1 MSLWADI
8 DDYLRTELIA
18 ELGAS
23 GTYTTQVVKRVLVD
37 EIMGPTEVFASQDPF
52 PLVIVRSSTASQAPG
67 PHGGGSARVE
77 NTYEYN
83 LVAVVKATGQTQCK
97 RDVQEMRRRLR
108 EFLKT
113 RLALGGLMSTDDG
126 ERVQKVTW
134 GRSILE
140 VWANEKQPGT
150 YFGVTAMEFKVISI

>member
-8 DDYLRTELIA
+8 DEYLQTQLIA
-18 ELGAS
+18 ELGS
-23 GTYTTQVVKRVLVD
+23 GGSYTSQVVRQVILDDIMDFTGATRLDNYPVVL
-37 EIMGPTEVFASQDPF
+37 
-52 PLVIVRSSTASQAPG
+52 VRSSTATQAPG

-77 NTYEYN
+77 NTYDYQ
-83 LVAVVKATGQTQCK
+83 LVGVLKATGQAQCK

-108 EFLKT
+108 EFLRT
-113 RLALGGLMSTDDG
+113 RLALGGLTSTDDG

-134 GRSILE
+134 GRSLLE

-150 YFGVTAMEFKVISI
+150 FFGVTAMEFKVITI

>member
-1 MSLWADI
+1 MSLWAGI
-8 DDYLRTELIA
+8 DEYLQTQLIA
-18 ELGAS
+18 ELGS
-23 GTYTTQVVKRVLVD
+23 GGSYTSQVVRQVILDDIMDFTGATRLDNYPVVL
-37 EIMGPTEVFASQDPF
+37 
-52 PLVIVRSSTASQAPG
+52 VRSSTATQAPG

-77 NTYEYN
+77 NTYDYQ
-83 LVAVVKATGQTQCK
+83 LVGVLKATGQAQCK

-108 EFLKT
+108 EFIRT

-134 GRSILE
+134 GRSLLE

-150 YFGVTAMEFKVISI
+150 YFGVTALEFKVISI

>member
-8 DDYLRTELIA
+8 DTYLATELLA
-18 ELGAS
+18 ELGSA
-23 GTYTTQVVKRVLVD
+23 GNYTSQVVKQVIVD
-37 EIMGPTEVFASQDPF
+37 DIMDFTGATKADNY

-77 NTYEYN
+77 NTYEYSIVGV
-83 LVAVVKATGQTQCK
+83 LKATGQAQCK
-97 RDVQEMRRRLR
+97 RDVQELRRRLR

-134 GRSILE
+134 GRSLLE

>member
-18 ELGAS
+18 ELGS
-23 GTYTTQVVKRVLVD
+23 GGTYTTQIVKQVIVDDIMDFTGATKLDNYPVVL
-37 EIMGPTEVFASQDPF
+37 
-52 PLVIVRSSTASQAPG
+52 VRSSTASQAPG

-77 NTYEYN
+77 NTYDYQ
-83 LVAVVKATGQTQCK
+83 LVGVLKATGQAQCK

-108 EFLKT
+108 EFLRT
-113 RLALGGLMSTDDG
+113 RLALGGLTSTDDG

-134 GRSILE
+134 GRSLLE

-150 YFGVTAMEFKVISI
+150 FFGVTALELKVITL

>member
-18 ELGAS
+18 ELGSA
-23 GTYTTQVVKRVLVD
+23 GNYTSQVVKQVIVD
-37 EIMGPTEVFASQDPF
+37 DIMDFTGATKTDNY
-52 PLVIVRSSTASQAPG
+52 PLVIVRSSTATQAPG

-77 NTYEYN
+77 NTYDYSIVGV
-83 LVAVVKATGQTQCK
+83 LKATGQAQCK

-108 EFLKT
+108 EFIRT

-134 GRSILE
+134 GRSLLE

-150 YFGVTAMEFKVISI
+150 YFGVTALEFKVISI

>member
-8 DDYLRTELIA
+8 DDYLRTELTN
-18 ELGAS
+18 ELGS
-23 GTYTTQVVKRVLVD
+23 GGSYNTQVVKQVIID
-37 EIMGPTEVFASQDPF
+37 DIMDFTGATKADNY

-67 PHGGGSARVE
+67 PHGGGSAKVE
-77 NTYEYN
+77 NTYDYQ
-83 LVAVVKATGQTQCK
+83 LVAVLKATGQAQCK

-108 EFLKT
+108 EFLRT
-113 RLALGGLMSTDDG
+113 RLALGGLTSTDDG

-134 GRSILE
+134 GRSLLE

-150 YFGVTAMEFKVISI
+150 FFGVTALEFKVITL

>member
-18 ELGAS
+18 ELGVS
-23 GTYTTQVVKRVLVD
+23 GTYTTQMVKQVIVD
-37 EIMGPTEVFASQDPF
+37 DIMDFTGATKADNY

-77 NTYEYN
+77 NTYDYQ
-83 LVAVVKATGQTQCK
+83 LVCVLKATGQAQCK
-97 RDVQEMRRRLR
+97 RDVQEIRRRLR

-113 RLALGGLMSTDDG
+113 RLALGGLMSADDG

-134 GRSILE
+134 GRSLLE

-150 YFGVTAMEFKVISI
+150 FFGVTALEFKVITI

>member
-8 DDYLRTELIA
+8 DTYLAAELLA
-18 ELGAS
+18 ELGSAGS
-23 GTYTTQVVKRVLVD
+23 YTTQVVKQVVVD
-37 EIMGPTEVFASQDPF
+37 DLIDFEKAIKLGNYPS
-52 PLVIVRSSTASQAPG
+52 VIVRSSTASQAPG

-77 NTYEYN
+77 NTYEYSIVGV
-83 LVAVVKATGQTQCK
+83 LKATGQAQCK
-97 RDVQEMRRRLR
+97 RDVQELRRRLR

-134 GRSILE
+134 GRSLLE
-140 VWANEKQPGT
+140 VWVNEKQPGT
-150 YFGVTAMEFKVISI
+150 YFGVTALELKVITL

>member
-18 ELGAS
+18 ELGSA
-23 GTYTTQVVKRVLVD
+23 GNYTSQVVKQVIVD
-37 EIMGPTEVFASQDPF
+37 DIMDFTGATKADNY
-52 PLVIVRSSTASQAPG
+52 PLVIVRSSTATQAPG

-77 NTYEYN
+77 NTYDYS
-83 LVAVVKATGQTQCK
+83 LVAVLKSTGQAQCK

-108 EFLKT
+108 EFIRT

-134 GRSILE
+134 GRSLLE

-150 YFGVTAMEFKVISI
+150 YFGVTALEFKVISI

>member
-18 ELGAS
+18 ELGADGS
-23 GTYTTQVVKRVLVD
+23 YTTQVVKQVIVD
-37 EIMGPTEVFASQDPF
+37 DIMDFTGATAANNY
-52 PLVIVRSSTASQAPG
+52 PLVIVRSSTATQAPG

-77 NTYEYN
+77 NTYEYSIVGV
-83 LVAVVKATGQTQCK
+83 LKATGQAQCK
-97 RDVQEMRRRLR
+97 RDVQELRRRLR

-126 ERVQKVTW
+126 ERVQKVTL
-134 GRSILE
+134 GRSLLE

-150 YFGVTAMEFKVISI
+150 YFGVTALEFKVISI

>member
-18 ELGAS
+18 ELGVS
-23 GTYTTQVVKRVLVD
+23 GAYTSQVVRQVIVD
-37 EIMGPTEVFASQDPF
+37 DIMDFTGATKADNY
-52 PLVIVRSSTASQAPG
+52 PLVIVRSSTATQAPG

-77 NTYEYN
+77 NTYDYSIVGV
-83 LVAVVKATGQTQCK
+83 LKATGQAQCK

-108 EFLKT
+108 EFIRT

-134 GRSILE
+134 GRSLLE
-140 VWANEKQPGT
+140 VWVNEKQPGT
-150 YFGVTAMEFKVISI
+150 YFGVTALEFKVISI